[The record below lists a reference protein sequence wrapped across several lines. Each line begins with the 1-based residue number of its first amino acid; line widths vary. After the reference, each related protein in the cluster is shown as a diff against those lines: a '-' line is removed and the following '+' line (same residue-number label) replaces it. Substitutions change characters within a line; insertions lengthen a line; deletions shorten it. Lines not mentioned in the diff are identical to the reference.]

1 MYPSQVEVRDCL
13 KYRPPGL
20 AVAPMPPWF
29 RAVSQLVSSRNCL
42 GARTGTMKKFL
53 VGVMLLI
60 GLGILLFYP
69 SSGCQQPIG
78 GFPVPC
84 NLFEAIVMGL
94 VF

>member
-1 MYPSQVEVRDCL
+1 MVQ
-13 KYRPPGL
+13 PG
-20 AVAPMPPWF
+20 
-29 RAVSQLVSSRNCL
+29 AVSEK
-42 GARTGTMKKFL
+42 MKKFL
-53 VGVMLLI
+53 IGATIIV
-60 GLGILLFYP
+60 GLGIVLFFP